1 MAKHSLV
8 KTRPAT
14 GTLAQAC
21 VLACWLAALALLSAA
36 QAREPTRQT
45 SIGLFYLP
53 GATDRKVLWRE
64 GDDGE
69 KLTLQGRVL
78 DTLGTPIEGALVELW
93 HADAVGSVDE
103 SRFRTAQVSNKRGR
117 FGIATV
123 LPGHIEMAR
132 DNAVFGPRHIHVV
145 VSHPNFRQLVSLIFF
160 KGDERLYNTPY
171 PDLAVPLEQ
180 ARSGNKQVWFAR
192 VELVL
197 APL

>member
-93 HADAVGSVDE
+93 HADAVGSIDE
-103 SRFRTAQVSNKRGR
+103 SRFRTAQVTS
-117 FGIATV
+117 
-123 LPGHIEMAR
+123 R
-132 DNAVFGPRHIHVV
+132 DAAD
-145 VSHPNFRQLVSLIFF
+145 Q
-160 KGDERLYNTPY
+160 
-171 PDLAVPLEQ
+171 
-180 ARSGNKQVWFAR
+180 
-192 VELVL
+192 
-197 APL
+197 